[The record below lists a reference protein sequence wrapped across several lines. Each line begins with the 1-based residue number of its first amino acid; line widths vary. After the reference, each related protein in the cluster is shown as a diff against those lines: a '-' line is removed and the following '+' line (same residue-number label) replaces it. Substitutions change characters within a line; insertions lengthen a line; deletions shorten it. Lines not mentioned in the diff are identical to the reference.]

1 MKPKVSVCIPVYN
14 VERFIARCIQSIQ
27 QQSLEDIEIIVVND
41 CTPDKSMDIVH
52 SLAVNDSR
60 IKIID
65 HDENHGLMVA
75 RKNGYMAATGDYIT
89 FCDSDDTLPKDALYE
104 LYTAAVRED
113 ADIISG
119 KISYIS
125 EEGVS
130 SIMANQLR
138 YGSDKLSVFQSLL
151 KDEFLHNL
159 CSKLFR
165 RKLLQDYDYKTFEK
179 ATNGED
185 GMLFYQL
192 VDNST
197 KVIAIQTVVYNYYVN
212 GASSTHVKLSQNA
225 INNII
230 LCNKIR
236 EEICMKYKSLEALT
250 FKRISN
256 AIFYHIS
263 CGYKKEVKLA
273 LKIYQMENYANMM
286 CMLKYFSFW
295 ETIKLKMFSVCK
307 TIYNKLR

>member
-65 HDENHGLMVA
+65 HDENHGPMVA

-113 ADIISG
+113 ADIVSG
-119 KISYIS
+119 TIEYVTIEGKTYRWVNKLLYGTDKIS
-125 EEGVS
+125 
-130 SIMANQLR
+130 
-138 YGSDKLSVFQSLL
+138 VFKSLL
-151 KDEFLHNL
+151 KNEFGHNV

-165 RKLLQDYDYKTFEK
+165 KELLCSFSYNTYKH

-185 GMLFYQL
+185 GMLFYQ
-192 VDNST
+192 VIDNAS
-197 KVIAIQTVVYNYYVN
+197 KVIAIDSIVYEYHENDS
-212 GASSTHVKLSQNA
+212 SSTHIHLSQKA
-225 INNII
+225 IDNIV

-236 EEICMKYKSLEALT
+236 EDICSKYDELKKLM
-250 FKRISN
+250 FKRICINLYSYY
-256 AIFYHIS
+256 A
-263 CGYKKEVKLA
+263 CGYRVE
-273 LKIYQMENYANMM
+273 LKCSLNKYNMNQY
-286 CMLKYFSFW
+286 LN
-295 ETIKLKMFSVCK
+295 KLKMFRYLGLYDMFKILLKRFSH
-307 TIYNKLR
+307 